1 MSGDIRK
8 MIDRVKN
15 WKQFLNENLELKNF
29 INLSENDIELIVNKH
44 EELDDYQFDNAKNA
58 LLYLQKILKTNNS
71 LKLYRVLSVESVN
84 DINTNEL
91 GNHYTLSLDNLD
103 DVTLFDIGIN
113 KNNKLYSVEII
124 SPIDNIDFKETIEA
138 NVNYPFEQE
147 IFLKSNYNVKIINIS
162 PFENI

>member
-29 INLSENDIELIVNKH
+29 INLSENDIETIISKH
-44 EELDDYQFDNAKNA
+44 TELDEYQFDNSKNA
-58 LLYLQKILKTNNS
+58 LLNLQKVLKTNTN
-71 LKLYRVLSVESVN
+71 LKLYRVLSVANIN

-113 KNNKLYSVEII
+113 KDDKLYSVEII
-124 SPIDNIDFKETIEA
+124 SPINNIDVEETVDA
-138 NVNYPFEQE
+138 NINYPFEQE
-147 IFLKSNYNVKIINIS
+147 IFLKSYNNIKIITVL
-162 PFENI
+162 PFKNV